1 MDCRIFTETLRV
13 RERNGAWWV
22 FMNHHGQRKA
32 RRIGPGAPGKKAAQQ
47 VAQQIQARLALGQP
61 AYDSHTAGITLEAF
75 AETFLQRIRPTRKP
89 STHEGYQQTLTHN
102 IQPMLGKLDLQTV
115 TREKVKAMAMAGLEK
130 GQSPKTVQNTI
141 RCLSSLLSHAVE
153 DGLLA
158 VNPAFKPGKFL
169 PKISKRRGINPLT
182 RAEVATLLDAAK
194 THASRYYPVFL
205 CAARTGLRMG
215 ELLAL
220 RWEDL
225 DFNGRF
231 IQVSR
236 SYTHWKITTPKSGES
251 RRVDMSLE
259 LAQTLKDLLL
269 ERQVEA
275 GANGTDVP
283 PWVFRNEIGGLLHP
297 NNLRD
302 RIFYGLL
309 KKAGLRQVRFHDLR
323 HTFASL
329 LLQNGES
336 PVYVKE
342 QLGHSS
348 IQITVDCY
356 GYLIP
361 GGNKQAV
368 DRLDTPLAPAAFH
381 AESATPAQPSRD
393 ALRVS
398 ERAGLGDQ
406 GVTRRR
412 YGVSD
417 GFRTRD
423 LRIHNPAL

>member
-1 MDCRIFTETLRV
+1 MAVMGVKV
-13 RERNGAWWV
+13 RERNGAWWI
-22 FMNHHGQRKA
+22 FINHHGQRKA
-32 RRIGPGAPGKKAAQQ
+32 RRIGVGASGKKAAQQ
-47 VAQQIQARLALGQP
+47 VAQQIQARLALGQ
-61 AYDSHTAGITLEAF
+61 TAFDRQSAGVTLEAYT
-75 AETFLQRIRPTRKP
+75 ETFLQRIEHTRKP
-89 STHEGYQQTLTHN
+89 STHESYHQTMTHN
-102 IQPMLGKLDLQTV
+102 ILPMLGTLDLHTV
-115 TREKVKAMAMAGLEK
+115 TREKVKALALAGLQK

-153 DGLLA
+153 DDLIT

-182 RAEVATLLDAAK
+182 REELAILLDTAK
-194 THASRYYPVFL
+194 TKAPRYFPIFL

-225 DFNGRF
+225 DFHTRC

-236 SYTHWKITTPKSGES
+236 NYTHWTLTTPKSGEN
-251 RRVDMSLE
+251 RKVDMSRE
-259 LAQTLKDLLL
+259 LAQTLKDLEIDRQL
-269 ERQVEA
+269 EKVTRQW
-275 GANGTDVP
+275 NDLP
-283 PWVFRNEIGGLLHP
+283 PWVFCNELGGLLNP
-297 NNLRD
+297 NHLRH

-323 HTFASL
+323 HSFASL
-329 LLQNGES
+329 LLQQGES

-356 GYLIP
+356 GHLIP

-368 DRLDTPLAPAAFH
+368 DKLDTPIHRPAV
-381 AESATPAQPSRD
+381 ESQSATPAQPVRD
-393 ALRVS
+393 TKWQSDREGMVDHAVIMR
-398 ERAGLGDQ
+398 RN
-406 GVTRRR
+406 GVD
-412 YGVSD
+412 D

>member
-1 MDCRIFTETLRV
+1 MAVTIRHWK
-13 RERNGAWWV
+13 GAWWV
-22 FMNHHGQRKA
+22 FINHQGTRKA
-32 RRIGPGAPGKKAAQQ
+32 KRVGMGEPGKKAAKH
-47 VAQQIQARLALGQP
+47 VAQQIQARLALGQV
-61 AYDSHTAGITLEAF
+61 AFDSHTAGVTLEAY
-75 AETFLQRIRPTRKP
+75 AETFLQRIEHVRKP
-89 STHEGYQQTLTHN
+89 STHEGYRQTLTHN
-102 IQPMLGKLDLQTV
+102 IKPMLGKLDLQIV
-115 TREKVKAMAMAGLEK
+115 TREKVKALAMAGLEK

-182 RAEVATLLDAAK
+182 REEIATLLDTAK
-194 THASRYYPVFL
+194 THAPRYYPIFL

-225 DFNGRF
+225 DFNQRF

-236 SYTHWKITTPKSGES
+236 NYTHWRLTTPKSGES

-259 LAQTLKDLLL
+259 LTQVLKDLKL
-269 ERQVEA
+269 ERQIDA
-275 GANGTDVP
+275 GASGSDVP
-283 PWVFRNEIGGLLHP
+283 PWVFCNENGGLLHP

-309 KKAGLRQVRFHDLR
+309 KKAGLRQVRIHDMR
-323 HTFASL
+323 HSYASL
-329 LLQNGES
+329 LLQQGES

-356 GYLIP
+356 GHLIP

-368 DRLDTPLAPAAFH
+368 DRLDTPPAKLAVED
-381 AESATPAQPSRD
+381 ESATPAQPRWAPAPKDIREHPVDQAVSR
-393 ALRVS
+393 R
-398 ERAGLGDQ
+398 G
-406 GVTRRR
+406 

>member
-1 MDCRIFTETLRV
+1 MAAMGVKV
-13 RERNGAWWV
+13 RERNGAWWI
-22 FMNHHGQRKA
+22 FIDHQGQRKA
-32 RRIGPGAPGKKAAQQ
+32 KRIGAGASGKKAAQQ

-61 AYDSHTAGITLEAF
+61 AYESHTAGITLEAF
-75 AETFLQRIRPTRKP
+75 AETFLRRIQQTRKP

-102 IQPMLGKLDLQTV
+102 IKPMLGKLDLQTV
-115 TREKVKAMAMAGLEK
+115 TREKVKALAMAGLEK

-158 VNPAFKPGKFL
+158 INPAFKPGKFL
-169 PKISKRRGINPLT
+169 PKISKRRGINPLA
-182 RAEVATLLDAAK
+182 REEVAMLLDTAK

-225 DFNGRF
+225 NFRERC

-236 SYTHWKITTPKSGES
+236 NYTHWTLTTPKSGES

-259 LAQTLKDLLL
+259 LTRVLKDLQL
-269 ERQVEA
+269 ERQINA
-275 GANGTDVP
+275 GASGTDVP
-283 PWVFRNEIGGLLHP
+283 PWVFCNESGGLLHP

-323 HTFASL
+323 HSYASL
-329 LLQNGES
+329 LLQQGES

-356 GYLIP
+356 GHLIP

-368 DRLDTPLAPAAFH
+368 DRLDTPLAQAAFH
-381 AESATPAQPSRD
+381 AESATPAQPSRE
-393 ALRVS
+393 A
-398 ERAGLGDQ
+398 ERTSARGNLADQ
-406 GVTRRR
+406 AVIERR

-423 LRIHNPAL
+423 LRNHNPAL